1 MLSGKNLV
9 LSIMSH
15 SMVRMN
21 GVAST
26 ADISQMWAVG
36 VACSD
41 RWIKQRD
48 SQGISPS
55 LMPHISS
62 VYYEH

>member
-1 MLSGKNLV
+1 

-26 ADISQMWAVG
+26 ADISQMWADD

-41 RWIKQRD
+41 R
-48 SQGISPS
+48 
-55 LMPHISS
+55 
-62 VYYEH
+62 